1 MMRDVGDL
9 VEFESFARRALQEA
23 NATGFIHV
31 RDVDS
36 GQVFHVAANGQRD
49 LASST
54 LMPPLSIIKV
64 YLAAEWLEQ
73 GLGSTAVDCGAGS
86 MVRRMLVDEVLI
98 SGCDSAAK
106 RMAVILR
113 QKLGSRRML
122 RDLRRYGLDGL
133 SLRPD
138 ASNTEWGQVL
148 SLGEEQVPV
157 TPQQLSAFMRVIGQ
171 GGAGVFSGLTA
182 SRLRAALEGVVQGGT
197 ADAIKNS
204 LAGTGWRIGGK
215 TGTGPGQCGA
225 HCDGWFAS
233 LLSDQDR
240 PRYVILVFI
249 RGRGIGG
256 GLAAQTA
263 ASVAEFLVKGPRS
276 GLPSR

>member
-1 MMRDVGDL
+1 
-9 VEFESFARRALQEA
+9 
-23 NATGFIHV
+23 
-31 RDVDS
+31 
-36 GQVFHVAANGQRD
+36 
-49 LASST
+49 
-54 LMPPLSIIKV
+54 
-64 YLAAEWLEQ
+64 
-73 GLGSTAVDCGAGS
+73 
-86 MVRRMLVDEVLI
+86 
-98 SGCDSAAK
+98 
-106 RMAVILR
+106 
-113 QKLGSRRML
+113 ML

-148 SLGEEQVPV
+148 SLGEEHVPV

-171 GGAGVFSGLTA
+171 GGAGLFSGRTA
-182 SRLRAALEGVVQGGT
+182 SRLRAALEGVVQGGS
-197 ADAIKNS
+197 ADAIKNA

-263 ASVAEFLVKGPRS
+263 ATVAEFLVEQRPSTNGPAYDR
-276 GLPSR
+276 R